1 MIFKTLHLG
10 KLTITKIDALA
21 VEHCPN
27 EKLFGYFA
35 FGQPIYVV
43 NDEELA
49 KRILIKD
56 FDHFMDRRVAQS
68 NEKYLE
74 QFLSNLEGEEWKQMR
89 SLMSGVFT
97 SGKLKDMTKH
107 IIDVGQNFEK
117 FISNMAA
124 EGIEVETKEAG
135 GKMSLDA
142 IATAGFG
149 IDENSFTNPDNQFR
163 IMALTLV
170 GAPGFGSPF
179 RIFKLVFMMAL
190 PRLARL
196 LGMTFISAKAVNFFE
211 DILKR
216 QYIQRMDAGVKSN
229 DFISL
234 IIDEIEKKNA
244 SPDTK
249 DLEGPGKTVDD
260 TLNIIIANILL
271 FFIAGYE
278 TTSLAFTAICHKLA
292 LYPEHQEKV
301 HNEILDIIGD
311 SENVTYDNIQ
321 SMKYL
326 EMFIWE
332 SLRVTHLISSH
343 ERKCTKDY
351 SVPGTNFV
359 IPKGRYVKVH
369 ISKQNT

>member
-1 MIFKTLHLG
+1 
-10 KLTITKIDALA
+10 
-21 VEHCPN
+21 
-27 EKLFGYFA
+27 
-35 FGQPIYVV
+35 
-43 NDEELA
+43 
-49 KRILIKD
+49 
-56 FDHFMDRRVAQS
+56 
-68 NEKYLE
+68 
-74 QFLSNLEGEEWKQMR
+74 MR
-89 SLMSGVFT
+89 ALMSGVFT

-107 IIDVGQNFEK
+107 IIDVGRNFEK
-117 FISNMAA
+117 FISDMAR

-179 RIFKLVFMMAL
+179 RVFKLLFMMAL
-190 PRLARL
+190 PGLAKL
-196 LGMTFISAKAVNFFE
+196 LGMKFISAKAMDFFE

-216 QYIQRMDAGVKSN
+216 QYMQRMESGVKRN

-244 SPDTK
+244 SPDE
-249 DLEGPGKTVDD
+249 LGGPDKTGAD
-260 TLNIIIANILL
+260 TLDIIIANILL

-292 LYPEHQEKV
+292 LHPEHQEKV
-301 HNEILDIIGD
+301 RNEILDAIGD
-311 SENVTYDNIQ
+311 SEDVTYDTIQ

-351 SVPGTNFV
+351 SVPGTDFV
-359 IPKGRYVKVH
+359 IPKGRFVKVH
-369 ISKQNT
+369 SSIQNTYELIWPI